1 MALLL
6 KSISLDLSTTGGV
19 CSLDFV
25 IGFSGLLSEC
35 EVADDAGDVVAVDGA
50 GSFAFSVV
58 AVDGAVSTVFSVA
71 VVVSA
76 VAVDE
81 LLLD

>member
-1 MALLL
+1 MLLE
-6 KSISLDLSTTGGV
+6 SISLDLSTTGGL

-25 IGFSGLLSEC
+25 IGSTGLFPEC
-35 EVADDAGDVVAVDGA
+35 EVAEDVVSVDGA
-50 GSFAFSVV
+50 GSSAFS
-58 AVDGAVSTVFSVA
+58 AVA

>member
-1 MALLL
+1 MIGSTGLFL
-6 KSISLDLSTTGGV
+6 K
-19 CSLDFV
+19 
-25 IGFSGLLSEC
+25 C
-35 EVADDAGDVVAVDGA
+35 EVAEDAVAVDGA
-50 GSFAFSVV
+50 GSSAFS
-58 AVDGAVSTVFSVA
+58 AVA

>member
-1 MALLL
+1 MLLE
-6 KSISLDLSTTGGV
+6 SISLDLSTTGGL

-25 IGFSGLLSEC
+25 IGSTGLFSEC
-35 EVADDAGDVVAVDGA
+35 EVAEDGVAV
-50 GSFAFSVV
+50 GSSAFS
-58 AVDGAVSTVFSVA
+58 AVA